1 MEMSGMKLRARNG
14 LLLLVTAALVV
25 VSGGCPNSTSI
36 TAGVGKAQLAINL
49 VNPSRFDF
57 GFFNIDRILVRPVDA
72 DASQITG
79 TDRDITVLPFGAFID
94 TNVPMVDPLFLDS
107 TPLSQGVYEVVEI
120 RLSSISFSDSDP
132 TDPSTCESS
141 IANYFPPTGP
151 PVGTPVAITSFAM
164 PLQFTILDAQET
176 MITLTFDITQMIS
189 TLHNAYTCST
199 CFPGPFCVRN
209 FSHSQFAAGTLDYLT
224 FN

>member
-1 MEMSGMKLRARNG
+1 MKLRARNG

-57 GFFNIDRILVRPVDA
+57 GLFNIDRILVRPVDA
-72 DASQITG
+72 DASQIIG

-120 RLSSISFSDSDP
+120 RLSSLTFSDFDFP
-132 TDPSTCESS
+132 TDPSTCESYVS
-141 IANYFPPTGP
+141 DYNPPTAP
-151 PVGTPVAITSFAM
+151 PAGTPVTITSFAV
-164 PLQFTILDAQET
+164 PLQFTIVDAQET
-176 MITLTFDITQMIS
+176 MIAITFDMTQMMT
-189 TLHNAYTCST
+189 TLNNAYTCS
-199 CFPGPFCVRN
+199 PGCGAFCITN
-209 FSHSQFAAGTLDYLT
+209 FSHSQFAADTLDYLT